1 MNLLD
6 WNRTAWDK
14 CVAEKNEWTVP
25 VSPEIVARARSGD
38 WSVILTPSRAVAR
51 DWFPETMNGVEIL
64 GLASAGGQQMPILA
78 AAGATVTSFDLSP
91 AQLAQDEFVAQ
102 REGLKIRTVQG
113 DMRDLSVFPDASF
126 DLIFHPVSNLFI
138 PDPRPVWREAA
149 RVLRPG
155 GALLAGFA
163 QPVIFLFDDAAMDR
177 GEFILRYKIPYSD
190 LNSLNAE
197 ELEKLKAQGVPLC
210 FGHSLETQ
218 IGGQLAAGL
227 VITGY
232 FDDRWPGKPLD
243 HFVPTFAATRALKP
257 TR

>member
-1 MNLLD
+1 MNLLA
-6 WNRTAWDK
+6 WNRAAWDK

-25 VSPEIVARARSGD
+25 VSPEIIARARSGD

-51 DWFPETMNGVEIL
+51 DWFPETLNSVEIL

-113 DMRDLSVFPDASF
+113 DMRDLSLFPDASF

-138 PDPRPVWREAA
+138 PDPRPVWHEAA

-190 LNSLNAE
+190 LDSLNAE

-243 HFVPTFAATRALKP
+243 AFTPTFSATRAVKP
-257 TR
+257 NQ